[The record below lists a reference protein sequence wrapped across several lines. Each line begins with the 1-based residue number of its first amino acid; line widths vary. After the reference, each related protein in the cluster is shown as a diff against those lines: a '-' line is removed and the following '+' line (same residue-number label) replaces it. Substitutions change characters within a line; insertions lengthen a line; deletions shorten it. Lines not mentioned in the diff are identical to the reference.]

1 MKVDNNK
8 KKLKKKTENVKLCK
22 EKLSMVFLMKRNK

>member
-8 KKLKKKTENVKLCK
+8 KKDTTREYYNELT
-22 EKLSMVFLMKRNK
+22 SASR